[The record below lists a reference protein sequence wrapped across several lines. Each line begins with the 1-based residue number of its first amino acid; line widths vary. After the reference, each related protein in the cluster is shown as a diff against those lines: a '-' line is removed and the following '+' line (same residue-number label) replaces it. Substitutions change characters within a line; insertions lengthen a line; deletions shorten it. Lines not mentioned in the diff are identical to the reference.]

1 MKKIKKVLIYCFV
14 LTAIA
19 GSIIFYIATKKPL
32 TGSDNPAVLILKAD
46 AFKNEL
52 VKNHKQFD
60 SLYSN
65 KNIGI
70 IGSIKELSDDHVFI
84 NGGEDFSISCS
95 FDSSNF
101 QSVIK
106 SYKVGDSINLKGIYS
121 GSTGFDNESSAD
133 ELDMIGNEKS
143 AELKTCGLNR

>member
-1 MKKIKKVLIYCFV
+1 MA
-14 LTAIA
+14 AIA

-32 TGSDNPAVLILKAD
+32 TGSDNPAVLVLKSV

-52 VKNHKQFD
+52 MKNHKQFD

-65 KNIGI
+65 KNIGV
-70 IGSIKELSDDHVFI
+70 IGSIKELSNDHVFI
-84 NGGEDFSISCS
+84 EGGDGFSINCS
-95 FDSSNF
+95 FDSSQF

-106 SYKVGDSINLKGIYS
+106 SFKVGDSINIKGIYS
-121 GSTGFDNESSAD
+121 GSTGFDNQSSTD

>member
-1 MKKIKKVLIYCFV
+1 LKNIKKVLLYCFV
-14 LTAIA
+14 LAAIA
-19 GSIIFYIATKKPL
+19 GAIIFYIATKKPL
-32 TGSDNPAVLILKAD
+32 TGSDNPAVIILKAD
-46 AFKNEL
+46 EFNNEL

-70 IGSIKELSDDHVFI
+70 SGLIKELSYDHVFI
-84 NGGEDFSISCS
+84 NGGDEFSINCS

-101 QSVIK
+101 QAVIK

-121 GSTGFDNESSAD
+121 GSTGFDNQASTD
-133 ELDMIGNEKS
+133 GLDMIGNEKS